1 MFVVLSAQ
9 TKPSLGRSF
18 IQVND
23 SSHGTKRQF
32 FQWPVAIYSH
42 LLTVSLFY
50 PPAGNR
56 ELESILS
63 SITANAECAVP
74 MAQSFFFCKPE
85 LFLGDDGETQS
96 PPKLNIRQKHEMLRY
111 SMYSTCTVQLKST
124 WGQDPDFSSGVSS
137 LLIQDTPNPHYSNR
151 QTRHWLLRPAV
162 FSRLFNDSRHW
173 AEDDHFIGIQP
184 TWKTNVIYYYYCTP
198 LWYTKTC
205 TTFFPRVC

>member
-1 MFVVLSAQ
+1 MWGGYPVGCRWMPCVWVLPDVFTWFSSTVTMFVVLSAQ

-32 FQWPVAIYSH
+32 FQWPEAIYSH

-96 PPKLNIRQKHEMLRY
+96 PPKLNMRQKHEMLK
-111 SMYSTCTVQLKST
+111 VQYV
-124 WGQDPDFSSGVSS
+124 Q
-137 LLIQDTPNPHYSNR
+137 YM
-151 QTRHWLLRPAV
+151 
-162 FSRLFNDSRHW
+162 
-173 AEDDHFIGIQP
+173 
-184 TWKTNVIYYYYCTP
+184 YCT
-198 LWYTKTC
+198 T
-205 TTFFPRVC
+205 